1 MQLTKYFAS
10 LGFDIDKSSVKKV
23 DKALDHIENR
33 LKKLGTFANKPIILN
48 LGNFDVDQK
57 KLNLALGT
65 ALDMASSRLVFQ
77 IDRFDVNQAALNR
90 SIGLAMVRAGAT
102 HPLRPNIAP
111 SVGGGRAREAAVT
124 GVAAGAVRGRGMPS
138 LFGPAIALGLGGYG
152 IGALNRRNQEVVS
165 AQLQSSAV
173 VQQAGG
179 TAEQGQASFDYLR
192 KTANRVGF
200 NYLDASADYNTLL
213 SNVTG
218 SGRSVEEGQKIFT
231 GFSELSRTLK
241 LGKVQQQRVFKALSD
256 ISGKGQLQAQELKLQ
271 LGQALPGAQSLFAEA
286 YQKELAATGKGRG
299 DLTGQAA
306 IQALL
311 DAMKKGQVKSS
322 VLKYAAEIAS
332 ERASKTLPT
341 ASQASQA
348 EQAKYQNTISDLAVV
363 ASDSGVEE
371 GFARIFRTLNSGLS
385 EGAGL
390 VKTLAE
396 GFNDATKFADDL
408 LLFPQSF
415 VRALEGKDSVVA
427 DFLGIDKTEQ
437 LRKDWMDIKQIFT
450 DISTIKLDFLPTLE
464 ATAKEIAAIFN
475 AIAEFQKFKSGNLP
489 TTETN
494 NSSTEKANFLG
505 FEYASPA
512 AIVGDILN
520 NTGVNLNKARDRG
533 RAVYEDPSSPY
544 YHDAAGYDD
553 QQAEMA
559 KAAADDK
566 ANGIVTNNSNQIDIV
581 VNVDGSTLQGLDAN
595 AQAQAIGEAVANM
608 FVQSFDQVNVQFPV
622 K

>member
-450 DISTIKLDFLPTLE
+450 DISTIKFDFLPTLE

>member
-450 DISTIKLDFLPTLE
+450 DISTIKFDFLPTLE

-494 NSSTEKANFLG
+494 NSFTEKANFLG